1 MRRLSVI
8 LAGLLIVSSI
18 ILNVQADSSLKLEGV
33 ELLTEG
39 PDYLLVKAV
48 VKNQHSSQW
57 CNYRLWI
64 RTSLNSAPGVQE
76 LVADRYAS
84 IRNGSEIV
92 HWLTVPNDY
101 DSTDDRVDWLQVEL
115 YELNGSDWSGVDETR
130 VYLNLSKT
138 QEETI
143 NQLLNSIEEL
153 QDSIYNLQ
161 IQLILLVFILGV
173 SAAAITIFL
182 LRKYWKV
189 KHIPDSVIAEWAD
202 KRL

>member
-1 MRRLSVI
+1 MRRLFVI
-8 LAGLLIVSSI
+8 LIGLSIVSSI

-33 ELLTEG
+33 ELFTEG

-115 YELNGSDWSGVDETR
+115 FELNGSNWSGVDLAR
-130 VYLNLSKT
+130 VYLNLNET

-143 NQLLNSIEEL
+143 AQLRNSIAEM
-153 QDSIYNLQ
+153 QDSINNLQ
-161 IQLILLVFILGV
+161 IQLIMLVCILGSSIIGIV
-173 SAAAITIFL
+173 IFL
-182 LRKYWKV
+182 LRKYWRI
-189 KHIPDSVIAEWAD
+189 KHIPDSVKAEWAD